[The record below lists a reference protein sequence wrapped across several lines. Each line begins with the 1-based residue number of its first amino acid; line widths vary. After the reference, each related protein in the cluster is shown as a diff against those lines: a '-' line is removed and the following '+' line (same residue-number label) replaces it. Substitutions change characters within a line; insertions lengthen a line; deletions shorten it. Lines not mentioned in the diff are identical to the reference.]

1 MILDSEGHSN
11 DYIWTSLNLLLI
23 NLKVD
28 PGTLEF
34 ELDLRKILEN
44 QCDLPEGLSTFA
56 NVHRSFGDISHKGFY
71 SVKTSLLWSMYK
83 IHFHS
88 FVAIWDDVSF
98 LIIGF
103 ISLYAF
109 VQIMIGRLNRVE
121 QRVSK

>member
-1 MILDSEGHSN
+1 MIIFVALKF
-11 DYIWTSLNLLLI
+11 IKLPF
-23 NLKVD
+23 KVD

-71 SVKTSLLWSMYK
+71 SVKTSLLWSMHKTY
-83 IHFHS
+83 FYS

-121 QRVSK
+121 QRVK